1 MPYKGE
7 SPNKFLGSI
16 ATATLGRKASAGGN
30 FDRAKYEKLAQ
41 KGGFFGKIA
50 QSILDKNPVA
60 PNQAAAVAGATP
72 QAPSVVQTAGATNM
86 GQRINTIE
94 SRLQALEGSGVSSN
108 PAGDVAPPADAN
120 LGGMPQEAAVAAM
133 PTDIPATPQMPGVQE
148 PIIPQSEQL
157 GSLMASPFTMRQR
170 TNMGPLNLNSP
181 LNGNAFAEAV
191 QNAKASGASTFEVGG
206 KTYNVK

>member
-1 MPYKGE
+1 MAGIMAAISK
-7 SPNKFLGSI
+7 LG
-16 ATATLGRKASAGGN
+16 LN
-30 FDRAKYEKLAQ
+30 
-41 KGGFFGKIA
+41 
-50 QSILDKNPVA
+50 
-60 PNQAAAVAGATP
+60 GATP
-72 QAPSVVQTAGATNM
+72 SGVMEKTIQAAQARKAARANVPSVVATAGASNM
-86 GQRINTIE
+86 SGRIEGIE
-94 SRLQALEGSGVSSN
+94 SRLQALENSGVSSN

-181 LNGNAFAEAV
+181 LNGNAFAKAV
-191 QNAKASGASTFEVGG
+191 QDAKTTGANTFEVGG